1 MAFSNQYGGVPQI
14 NPSNTGARMMLE
26 ALNSASANPP
36 KNNFFSLAGELG
48 KIGAQFWQ
56 DYNDADARQAMMQY
70 TDSKEL
76 QDAIASGKLDLS
88 ETSLKFQK
96 EAADQIKNLAD
107 TKLAQVNAEKNQFE
121 YDRDKR
127 FEDSMVEATPIIN
140 EVQRLMSTGSPADFQ
155 KAMELSLQLKDP
167 RILKE
172 LGINPGKEFREWR
185 ALDLD
190 QQRVG
195 LEAQKTGLEARRL
208 GLEVQKEELA
218 QAMELAKRY
227 EAQGITPMTGD
238 GAAILKQALGPYF
251 DIAYPMA
258 YAQGGEDAAKDI
270 GVTGSTYSQAG
281 SKELELAR
289 QKLESI
295 MSSNSYTKSFDSL
308 DDDAK
313 ASLSKSIKGE
323 DIIGISKTA
332 IKQTLGLSDK
342 DIRHEEVAK
351 FADRVQK
358 EYREA
363 KKENPN
369 ITLKDVAA
377 VLLNS
382 NEAVG
387 KDRST
392 IGGSWSSSWD
402 SDYYDFKDNDFW
414 SFGGLGFKFNPKA
427 FKNELLESAKSNQLA
442 SEVKDYELELNALE
456 SELQS
461 VDMLTNQEKSIAGKS
476 GHVDSKRKAQLIA
489 RYSDELEKI
498 KKAKQKL
505 ETRLG
510 ESSGRKL
517 EKSK

>member
-26 ALNSASANPP
+26 ALNSASTNPP
-36 KNNFFSLAGELG
+36 KNYFSLAGELG

-88 ETSLKFQK
+88 NTSIKFQK

-140 EVQRLMSTGSPADFQ
+140 EVQRLMSTGSSADFQ

-195 LEAQKTGLEARRL
+195 IEANKANIEAQKL
-208 GLEVQKEELA
+208 GLEVRREELA
-218 QAMELAKRY
+218 QAMDLAKRY
-227 EAQGITPMTGD
+227 EAAGITPMTGE
-238 GAAILKQALGPYF
+238 GAAILKQALGPYYEK
-251 DIAYPMA
+251 AYPMG

-270 GVTGSTYSQAG
+270 GTASASAYASAK
-281 SKELELAR
+281 KELDLSR
-289 QKLESI
+289 QKLESV
-295 MSSNSYTKSFDSL
+295 MSSNSYTKSFESL
-308 DDDAK
+308 NDDAK
-313 ASLSKSIKGE
+313 ASLNKSIKGE
-323 DIIGISKTA
+323 DMIGLSKT
-332 IKQTLGLSDK
+332 IIEQTLGLSGK
-342 DIRHEEVAK
+342 DVRHEVVAE
-351 FADRVQK
+351 FANDVQK
-358 EYREA
+358 AYREA

-377 VLLNS
+377 VMLNS
-382 NEAVG
+382 NRAFEKNA
-387 KDRST
+387 DI
-392 IGGSWSSSWD
+392 IGGSVPGFN
-402 SDYYDFKDNDFW
+402 YYDFNSGW
-414 SFGGLGFKFNPKA
+414 TGLGFKFNSQA
-427 FKNELLESAKSNQLA
+427 FKEELLESTKSN
-442 SEVKDYELELNALE
+442 ELSNQVDSINKELDALE
-456 SELQS
+456 SELQ
-461 VDMLTNQEKSIAGKS
+461 NQNILAAQAKAIAGHTGSVNAKIKEKMLQ
-476 GHVDSKRKAQLIA
+476 DYKETRQKIIKKKAQL
-489 RYSDELEKI
+489 E
-498 KKAKQKL
+498 AK
-505 ETRLG
+505 LG
-510 ESSGRKL
+510 EMTGRKL
-517 EKSK
+517 DKDKESK

>member
-14 NPSNTGARMMLE
+14 HPSNTGAQMMLE
-26 ALNSASANPP
+26 ALNSASTNPP
-36 KNNFFSLAGELG
+36 KNFFSLAGELG

-195 LEAQKTGLEARRL
+195 IEANKANIEAQKL
-208 GLEVQKEELA
+208 GLEVKKEELA

-281 SKELELAR
+281 SKVLGQAR

-295 MSSNSYTKSFDSL
+295 MSSNPYTKSFDSL

-323 DIIGISKTA
+323 DMIGLSKT
-332 IKQTLGLSDK
+332 IIEQTLGLSGK
-342 DIRHEEVAK
+342 DVRHEVVAE
-351 FADRVQK
+351 FADDAQK
-358 EYREA
+358 AYREA

-377 VLLNS
+377 VMLNS
-382 NEAVG
+382 NGAFEKNA
-387 KDRST
+387 D
-392 IGGSWSSSWD
+392 ILGGSIPGSG
-402 SDYYDFKDNDFW
+402 YYDFKAD
-414 SFGGLGFKFNPKA
+414 SIHGLGFKFNPQA
-427 FKNELLESAKSNQLA
+427 FKDELLESAKSNQLA
-442 SEVKDYELELNALE
+442 SKVKDYELELNALE
-456 SELQS
+456 SELKS

-476 GHVDSKRKAQLIA
+476 GHVDSKRKAQLVA
-489 RYSDELEKI
+489 KYLDEIEKI
-498 KKAKQKL
+498 KEAKKKL
-505 ETRLG
+505 EAEQG
-510 ESSGRKL
+510 EITGRKL
-517 EKSK
+517 EK

>member
-1 MAFSNQYGGVPQI
+1 MAFSNQYGGVPHI
-14 NPSNTGARMMLE
+14 NPSNTGAQMMLE
-26 ALNSASANPP
+26 ALNSASVNPP
-36 KNNFFSLAGELG
+36 KNYFSLAGELG

-88 ETSLKFQK
+88 KTSTKFQK

-127 FEDSMVEATPIIN
+127 FENSMVEATPIIN

-195 LEAQKTGLEARRL
+195 LEAQKTGLEAQRL
-208 GLEVQKEELA
+208 DLEVKKEKLA
-218 QAMELAKRY
+218 QAMDLAKRY

-258 YAQGGEDAAKDI
+258 YAQGGENAAKDI
-270 GVTGSTYSQAG
+270 GTASATAYDSAKNELDK
-281 SKELELAR
+281 SK
-289 QKLESI
+289 QKLEAL
-295 MSSNSYTKSFDSL
+295 MTSNPYTKSFESL
-308 DDDAK
+308 NDDAK
-313 ASLSKSIKGE
+313 ASLDKSIKGE
-323 DIIGISKTA
+323 DMIGLSKTV
-332 IKQTLGLSDK
+332 IEQTLGLSDK
-342 DIRHEEVAK
+342 DIRHEVVAE
-351 FADRVQK
+351 FASDVQK
-358 EYREA
+358 AYREA

-377 VLLNS
+377 VMLNS
-382 NEAVG
+382 NRAFE
-387 KDRST
+387 KDADT
-392 IGGSWSSSWD
+392 IGGSFGTG
-402 SDYYDFKDNDFW
+402 YYDFKKGFT
-414 SFGGLGFKFNPKA
+414 GLGFNFDSQA
-427 FKNELLESAKSNQLA
+427 FKEELLESAKSN
-442 SEVKDYELELNALE
+442 ELSNQVDSIGKELDALE
-456 SELQS
+456 SELQNQNILAAQAKAIAGHTGS
-461 VDMLTNQEKSIAGKS
+461 VDA
-476 GHVDSKRKAQLIA
+476 KRKAKMLQDYEATRQKIIKKKAQLEA
-489 RYSDELEKI
+489 ELEK
-498 KKAKQKL
+498 K
-505 ETRLG
+505 T
-510 ESSGRKL
+510 GRKL
-517 EKSK
+517 SK

>member
-26 ALNSASANPP
+26 ALNSASTNPP

-127 FEDSMVEATPIIN
+127 FEDSMVEATPVIN

-172 LGINPGKEFREWR
+172 LGINPREEYRAQR

-195 LEAQKTGLEARRL
+195 IEANRANIEAQKL
-208 GLEVQKEELA
+208 GLEVKKEELT

-251 DIAYPMA
+251 DTIYPMG

-281 SKELELAR
+281 SKELEQAR

-295 MSSNSYTKSFDSL
+295 MTSNPYTKSFDSL
-308 DDDAK
+308 NDDAK

-323 DIIGISKTA
+323 DMIGLSKT
-332 IKQTLGLSDK
+332 IIEQTLGLSGK
-342 DIRHEEVAK
+342 DVRHEVVAE
-351 FADRVQK
+351 FADDVQK
-358 EYREA
+358 AYREA

-377 VLLNS
+377 VMLNS
-382 NEAVG
+382 NGAFEKNA
-387 KDRST
+387 DW
-392 IGGSWSSSWD
+392 IGGSIPG
-402 SDYYDFKDNDFW
+402 SDYYDFKTGFN
-414 SFGGLGFKFNPKA
+414 GLGFKFNPQA
-427 FKNELLESAKSNQLA
+427 FKDQLLKSAKSNQLA
-442 SEVKDYELELNALE
+442 SKVKDYEFELNALE
-456 SELQS
+456 SELKS
-461 VDMLTNQEKSIAGKS
+461 ADMLTNQEKSIAGKS
-476 GHVDSKRKAQLIA
+476 GHVDSKRKAQLVAKYLGEI
-489 RYSDELEKI
+489 EKI
-498 KKAKQKL
+498 KKAKEKL
-505 ETRLG
+505 EAELEG
-510 ESSGRKL
+510 VSGRKL
-517 EKSK
+517 KK

>member
-26 ALNSASANPP
+26 ALNSASTNPP
-36 KNNFFSLAGELG
+36 KNFFSLAGELG

-195 LEAQKTGLEARRL
+195 IEANKANIEAQKL
-208 GLEVQKEELA
+208 GLEVKKEELA

-227 EAQGITPMTGD
+227 EAAGITPMTGE
-238 GAAILKQALGPYF
+238 GAAILKQALGPYYEK
-251 DIAYPMA
+251 AYPMG
-258 YAQGGEDAAKDI
+258 YAQGGEDAAKDV
-270 GVTGSTYSQAG
+270 GTAAASAYESAKNQLDL
-281 SKELELAR
+281 SR
-289 QKLESI
+289 QKLESV
-295 MSSNSYTKSFDSL
+295 MSSNSYTKSFESL
-308 DDDAK
+308 NDDAK
-313 ASLSKSIKGE
+313 ASLSKSIKG
-323 DIIGISKTA
+323 DDMIGLSKTV
-332 IKQTLGLSDK
+332 IEQTLGLSDK
-342 DIRHEEVAK
+342 DLRHEEVAD
-351 FADRVQK
+351 FANDVQK
-358 EYREA
+358 AYREV

-369 ITLKDVAA
+369 VTLKDVAA
-377 VLLNS
+377 VMLNS
-382 NEAVG
+382 NRAFEKNA
-387 KDRST
+387 DW
-392 IGGSWSSSWD
+392 IGGSVGNG
-402 SDYYDFKDNDFW
+402 YYDFNKGW
-414 SFGGLGFKFNPKA
+414 SGLGFKFNPQA
-427 FKNELLESAKSNQLA
+427 FKEELLESAKSNDLSNQVD
-442 SEVKDYELELNALE
+442 SINKELDALE
-456 SELQS
+456 SELQ
-461 VDMLTNQEKSIAGKS
+461 NQNILAAQAKAIAGHTGSVNAKKKEKMLQ
-476 GHVDSKRKAQLIA
+476 DYEETRQKIIKKKAQL
-489 RYSDELEKI
+489 E
-498 KKAKQKL
+498 AK
-505 ETRLG
+505 LG
-510 ESSGRKL
+510 EASGRKL
-517 EKSK
+517 EK

>member
-1 MAFSNQYGGVPQI
+1 MAFSNQYGEVPQI
-14 NPSNTGARMMLE
+14 HPSNTGARMMLE
-26 ALNSASANPP
+26 ALNSASVNPP
-36 KNNFFSLAGELG
+36 KNYFSLAGELG

-56 DYNDADARQAMMQY
+56 DYNDDDARQAMMQY

-88 ETSLKFQK
+88 KTSAKFQK

-195 LEAQKTGLEARRL
+195 IEANKANIEAQKL
-208 GLEVQKEELA
+208 GLEVKKEELA

-227 EAQGITPMTGD
+227 EAAGITPMTGE
-238 GAAILKQALGPYF
+238 GAAILRQALGSYF

-270 GVTGSTYSQAG
+270 GTAASSAYASAQ
-281 SKELELAR
+281 KELDSSR
-289 QKLESI
+289 QKLESV
-295 MSSNSYTKSFDSL
+295 MSSNPYTKSFESL
-308 DDDAK
+308 TDDAK
-313 ASLSKSIKGE
+313 ASLNKSIKGD
-323 DIIGISKTA
+323 DIIGLSKTV
-332 IKQTLGLSDK
+332 IEQTLGLSGK
-342 DIRHEEVAK
+342 DIRHEVVAE
-351 FADRVQK
+351 FADDVQK
-358 EYREA
+358 AYREA

-377 VLLNS
+377 VMLNS
-382 NEAVG
+382 NRAFEKNA
-387 KDRST
+387 D
-392 IGGSWSSSWD
+392 ILGGSIPGQG
-402 SDYYDFKDNDFW
+402 YYDFKAD
-414 SFGGLGFKFNPKA
+414 SIHGLGFKFNPQA
-427 FKNELLESAKSNQLA
+427 FKEELLKSTKSNDLSNQ
-442 SEVKDYELELNALE
+442 VDNINKELDALE
-456 SELQS
+456 SELQ
-461 VDMLTNQEKSIAGKS
+461 NQNILAAQAKAITGHTGREDAERKEKLLQGYEKTKQKIIAK
-476 GHVDSKRKAQLIA
+476 KAQLEA
-489 RYSDELEKI
+489 KLEK
-498 KKAKQKL
+498 L
-505 ETRLG
+505 
-510 ESSGRKL
+510 SGRKL
-517 EKSK
+517 

>member
-14 NPSNTGARMMLE
+14 HPSNTGARMMLE
-26 ALNSASANPP
+26 ALNSASVNPP
-36 KNNFFSLAGELG
+36 KNYFSLAGELG

-56 DYNDADARQAMMQY
+56 DYNDDDARQAMMQY

-76 QDAIASGKLDLS
+76 QNAIASGKLDLS
-88 ETSLKFQK
+88 KTSAKFQK

-195 LEAQKTGLEARRL
+195 IEANKANIEAQKL
-208 GLEVQKEELA
+208 GLEVKKEELA

-227 EAQGITPMTGD
+227 EAAGITPMTGE
-238 GAAILKQALGPYF
+238 GAAILKQALGSYF

-270 GVTGSTYSQAG
+270 GTAASSAYASAQ
-281 SKELELAR
+281 KELDSSR
-289 QKLESI
+289 QKLESV
-295 MSSNSYTKSFDSL
+295 MSSNPYTKSFESL
-308 DDDAK
+308 TDDAK
-313 ASLSKSIKGE
+313 ASLNKSIKGE
-323 DIIGISKTA
+323 DIIGLSKT
-332 IKQTLGLSDK
+332 IIEQTLGLSDK
-342 DIRHEEVAK
+342 DIRHEEVAD
-351 FADRVQK
+351 FADDVQK
-358 EYREA
+358 AYREA

-377 VLLNS
+377 VMLNS
-382 NEAVG
+382 NEAFE
-387 KDRST
+387 KNADL
-392 IGGSWSSSWD
+392 IGGGISPN
-402 SDYYDFKDNDFW
+402 YYDFKSGW
-414 SFGGLGFKFNPKA
+414 SGLGFKFNSQA
-427 FKNELLESAKSNQLA
+427 FKKELLKSTKSNDLSNQVD
-442 SEVKDYELELNALE
+442 SINKELDALE
-456 SELQS
+456 SELQ
-461 VDMLTNQEKSIAGKS
+461 NQNILAAQAKAITGHTGREDVERKEKLLQGYEKTRQKIIAK
-476 GHVDSKRKAQLIA
+476 KAQLEA
-489 RYSDELEKI
+489 KLEK
-498 KKAKQKL
+498 L
-505 ETRLG
+505 
-510 ESSGRKL
+510 SGRKL
-517 EKSK
+517 

>member
-1 MAFSNQYGGVPQI
+1 MAFSNQYGGVPHI

-26 ALNSASANPP
+26 ALNSASVNPP
-36 KNNFFSLAGELG
+36 KNYFSLAGELG

-56 DYNDADARQAMMQY
+56 DYNDNDARQAMMQY

-88 ETSLKFQK
+88 KTSTKFQK
-96 EAADQIKNLAD
+96 EATDQIKNLAD

-172 LGINPGKEFREWR
+172 LGINPREEFRAQR

-195 LEAQKTGLEARRL
+195 IEANRANIEAQKL
-208 GLEVQKEELA
+208 GLEVRKEELA

-281 SKELELAR
+281 SKELDLAR
-289 QKLESI
+289 QKLEST
-295 MSSNSYTKSFDSL
+295 MTSNPYTKSFDSL

-323 DIIGISKTA
+323 DMIGLSKT
-332 IKQTLGLSDK
+332 IIENTLGLSGK
-342 DIRHEEVAK
+342 DVRHEVVAE
-351 FADRVQK
+351 FADDVQK
-358 EYREA
+358 AYREV

-369 ITLKDVAA
+369 VTLKDVAA
-377 VLLNS
+377 VMLNS
-382 NEAVG
+382 NRAFE
-387 KDRST
+387 KNSDL
-392 IGGSWSSSWD
+392 IGGSFGNG
-402 SDYYDFKDNDFW
+402 YYDFKT
-414 SFGGLGFKFNPKA
+414 GITGLGFEFDSQA
-427 FKNELLESAKSNQLA
+427 FKEELLKSAKSNQLA
-442 SEVKDYELELNALE
+442 SKVKDYELELNALE
-456 SELQS
+456 SELKS

-476 GHVDSKRKAQLIA
+476 GHVDSKRKAQLVAKYLGEI
-489 RYSDELEKI
+489 EKI
-498 KKAKQKL
+498 KKAKGKL
-505 ETRLG
+505 EAELEG
-510 ESSGRKL
+510 LSGRKL
-517 EKSK
+517 SK

>member
-14 NPSNTGARMMLE
+14 HPSNTGAQMMLE
-26 ALNSASANPP
+26 ALNSASTNPP
-36 KNNFFSLAGELG
+36 KNFFSLAGELG

-88 ETSLKFQK
+88 NTSTKFQK

-140 EVQRLMSTGSPADFQ
+140 EAQRLMSTGSPADFQ

-195 LEAQKTGLEARRL
+195 IEANKANIEAQKL
-208 GLEVQKEELA
+208 GLEVKKEELA

-258 YAQGGEDAAKDI
+258 YAQGGEDAAKDMGI
-270 GVTGSTYSQAG
+270 AASSAYASA
-281 SKELELAR
+281 KEQLDLSR
-289 QKLESI
+289 QKLESV
-295 MSSNSYTKSFDSL
+295 MTSNPYTKSFESL
-308 DDDAK
+308 NDDAK
-313 ASLSKSIKGE
+313 ASLNKSIKGE
-323 DIIGISKTA
+323 DMIGLSKT
-332 IKQTLGLSDK
+332 IIEQTLGLSGK
-342 DIRHEEVAK
+342 DIRHEIVAE
-351 FADRVQK
+351 FANDVQK
-358 EYREA
+358 AYREV

-369 ITLKDVAA
+369 VTLKDVAA
-377 VLLNS
+377 VMLNS
-382 NEAVG
+382 NSAFEKNA
-387 KDRST
+387 DW
-392 IGGSWSSSWD
+392 IGGSIGNG
-402 SDYYDFKDNDFW
+402 YYDFK
-414 SFGGLGFKFNPKA
+414 SGGTGLGFKFNPQA
-427 FKNELLESAKSNQLA
+427 FKGELLESVKSNKLSNQVD
-442 SEVKDYELELNALE
+442 SISKELDALE
-456 SELQS
+456 SELQNQNILAAQAKAISGHTGS
-461 VDMLTNQEKSIAGKS
+461 VDA
-476 GHVDSKRKAQLIA
+476 KRKEKMLQDYEETRQKIINEKKQLEE
-489 RYSDELEKI
+489 ELEKI
-498 KKAKQKL
+498 
-505 ETRLG
+505 T
-510 ESSGRKL
+510 GRKL
-517 EKSK
+517 

>member
-1 MAFSNQYGGVPQI
+1 MAFSNQYGGVPHI

-26 ALNSASANPP
+26 ALNSASTNPS
-36 KNNFFSLAGELG
+36 KNYFSLAGELG

-56 DYNDADARQAMMQY
+56 DYNDNDARQAMMQY

-88 ETSLKFQK
+88 ETSTKFQK

-107 TKLAQVNAEKNQFE
+107 TKLAQVNTEKNQFE

-195 LEAQKTGLEARRL
+195 IEANRANLEAQRL
-208 GLEVQKEELA
+208 GLEVRKEELA

-227 EAQGITPMTGD
+227 EAAGITPMTGE
-238 GAAILKQALGPYF
+238 GAAILKQALGPYYEK
-251 DIAYPMA
+251 AYPMG

-270 GVTGSTYSQAG
+270 GTASATAYASAKQ
-281 SKELELAR
+281 ELDLSR
-289 QKLESI
+289 QKLESV
-295 MSSNSYTKSFDSL
+295 MSSNPYTKSFESL
-308 DDDAK
+308 NDDAK
-313 ASLSKSIKGE
+313 ASLNKSIKGE
-323 DIIGISKTA
+323 DIIGLSKT
-332 IKQTLGLSDK
+332 IIEQTLGLSGK
-342 DIRHEEVAK
+342 DVRHEIVAE
-351 FADRVQK
+351 FANDVQK
-358 EYREA
+358 AYREA

-377 VLLNS
+377 VMLNS
-382 NEAVG
+382 NRAFEKNA
-387 KDRST
+387 DI
-392 IGGSWSSSWD
+392 IGGSIPGSG
-402 SDYYDFKDNDFW
+402 YYDFK
-414 SFGGLGFKFNPKA
+414 SGGTGLGFKFSPQA
-427 FKNELLESAKSNQLA
+427 FKEELEESVKSNGLSNQVD
-442 SEVKDYELELNALE
+442 SINKELDALE
-456 SELQS
+456 SELQ
-461 VDMLTNQEKSIAGKS
+461 NQNILAAQAKAIAGHTGSVSAKIKEKMLQ
-476 GHVDSKRKAQLIA
+476 DYEETRQKIIKKKAQLEA
-489 RYSDELEKI
+489 
-498 KKAKQKL
+498 KL
-505 ETRLG
+505 EGIT
-510 ESSGRKL
+510 GRKL
-517 EKSK
+517 SK

>member
-26 ALNSASANPP
+26 ALNSASTNPS

-56 DYNDADARQAMMQY
+56 DYNDNDARQAMMQY

-107 TKLAQVNAEKNQFE
+107 TKLAQVNTEKSQFE

-195 LEAQKTGLEARRL
+195 IEANKANIEAQKL
-208 GLEVQKEELA
+208 GLEVKKEELA
-218 QAMELAKRY
+218 QAMDLAKRY
-227 EAQGITPMTGD
+227 EAAGITPMTGE
-238 GAAILKQALGPYF
+238 GAAILKQALGPYYEK
-251 DIAYPMA
+251 AYPMA
-258 YAQGGEDAAKDI
+258 YAQGGEDAAKDV
-270 GVTGSTYSQAG
+270 GTAAASAYESAKNQLDL
-281 SKELELAR
+281 SR
-289 QKLESI
+289 QKLESV
-295 MSSNSYTKSFDSL
+295 MSSNSYTKSFESL
-308 DDDAK
+308 NDDAK

-323 DIIGISKTA
+323 DMIGLSKTV
-332 IKQTLGLSDK
+332 IEQTLGLSDK
-342 DIRHEEVAK
+342 DLRHEEVAD
-351 FADRVQK
+351 FANDVQK
-358 EYREA
+358 AYREV

-369 ITLKDVAA
+369 VTLKDVAA
-377 VLLNS
+377 VMLNS
-382 NEAVG
+382 NRAFEKNA
-387 KDRST
+387 DW
-392 IGGSWSSSWD
+392 IGGSTGNG
-402 SDYYDFKDNDFW
+402 YYDFKTGFT
-414 SFGGLGFKFNPKA
+414 GLGFKFNPQA
-427 FKNELLESAKSNQLA
+427 FKEELLESAKSNDLSNQVD
-442 SEVKDYELELNALE
+442 SINKELDALE
-456 SELQS
+456 SELQNQNILAAQAKAIAGHTGS
-461 VDMLTNQEKSIAGKS
+461 VDAKRKEKMLRDYEETRQKIIK
-476 GHVDSKRKAQLIA
+476 KKAQL
-489 RYSDELEKI
+489 E
-498 KKAKQKL
+498 AK
-505 ETRLG
+505 LG
-510 ESSGRKL
+510 ETSGRKL
-517 EKSK
+517 EK

>member
-14 NPSNTGARMMLE
+14 HPSNTGAQMMLE
-26 ALNSASANPP
+26 ALNSASTNPP
-36 KNNFFSLAGELG
+36 KNFFSLAGELG

-88 ETSLKFQK
+88 ETSTKFQK

-195 LEAQKTGLEARRL
+195 IEANRANLEAQKL
-208 GLEVQKEELA
+208 GLEVRKEELA

-227 EAQGITPMTGD
+227 EAAGITPMTGE
-238 GAAILKQALGPYF
+238 GAAILKQALGPYYEK
-251 DIAYPMA
+251 AYPMA
-258 YAQGGEDAAKDI
+258 YAQGGEDAAKDV
-270 GVTGSTYSQAG
+270 GTASANAYASA
-281 SKELELAR
+281 KNELDLAR
-289 QKLESI
+289 QDLESV
-295 MSSNSYTKSFDSL
+295 MSSNSYTKSFESL
-308 DDDAK
+308 NDDTK
-313 ASLSKSIKGE
+313 ASLNKSIKGE
-323 DIIGISKTA
+323 DMIGLSKT
-332 IKQTLGLSDK
+332 IIEQTLGLSGK
-342 DIRHEEVAK
+342 DVRHEIVAE
-351 FADRVQK
+351 FANDVQ
-358 EYREA
+358 EAYREA

-377 VLLNS
+377 VMLNS
-382 NEAVG
+382 NRAFEKNA
-387 KDRST
+387 DI
-392 IGGSWSSSWD
+392 IGGGIPGMG
-402 SDYYDFKDNDFW
+402 YYDFK
-414 SFGGLGFKFNPKA
+414 SGGTGLGFKFDSQA
-427 FKNELLESAKSNQLA
+427 FKEELEESAKSNGLSNQVD
-442 SEVKDYELELNALE
+442 SINKELDALE
-456 SELQS
+456 SELQNQNILAAQAKAIAGHTGS
-461 VDMLTNQEKSIAGKS
+461 VDAKRKEKMLQDYEKTRQKIIK
-476 GHVDSKRKAQLIA
+476 KKAQLEA
-489 RYSDELEKI
+489 ELEGI
-498 KKAKQKL
+498 
-505 ETRLG
+505 T
-510 ESSGRKL
+510 GRKL
-517 EKSK
+517 SK

>member
-14 NPSNTGARMMLE
+14 HPSNTGAQMMLE
-26 ALNSASANPP
+26 ALNSASTNPP

-56 DYNDADARQAMMQY
+56 DYNDNDARQAMMQY

-88 ETSLKFQK
+88 ETSTKFQK

-107 TKLAQVNAEKNQFE
+107 TKLAQVTTEKNQFE

-195 LEAQKTGLEARRL
+195 IEANKANIEARKL
-208 GLEVQKEELA
+208 NLEVQKEELA

-281 SKELELAR
+281 SKEIERAR
-289 QKLESI
+289 QKVESI
-295 MSSNSYTKSFDSL
+295 MTSNPYTKSFDSL

-313 ASLSKSIKGE
+313 ASLDKSIKGD
-323 DIIGISKTA
+323 DIIGLSKT
-332 IKQTLGLSDK
+332 IIEQTLGLSGK
-342 DIRHEEVAK
+342 DVRHEVVAE
-351 FADRVQK
+351 FADDVQK
-358 EYREA
+358 AYREA

-369 ITLKDVAA
+369 LTLKDVAA
-377 VLLNS
+377 VMLNS
-382 NEAVG
+382 NEAFE
-387 KDRST
+387 KNADI
-392 IGGSWSSSWD
+392 IGGSIPG
-402 SDYYDFKDNDFW
+402 SDYYDFKANDGLF

-427 FKNELLESAKSNQLA
+427 FKNELLESTKSNQLA
-442 SEVKDYELELNALE
+442 SEVKDYELKLNALE

-461 VDMLTNQEKSIAGKS
+461 LDMLTNQEKSMAGKA
-476 GHVDSKRKAQLIA
+476 GHVNSKRKAQLVAKYLDTI
-489 RYSDELEKI
+489 EKI
-498 KKAKQKL
+498 KEAKDRL
-505 ETRLG
+505 EARQG
-510 ESSGRKL
+510 EISGRKL
-517 EKSK
+517 KK